1 MSKFL
6 ETYGVAIFTLVLVA
20 ILIAFAGPIGLKIK
34 EYTLEKAEQ
43 TEQIGN
49 DEVHNSVNSKED
61 EKGEAFAVYSADDN
75 SISFYKRET
84 LPNIG
89 EEFEGKTVTK
99 IYTGIETTQYN
110 NNNDDNL
117 PGWINDI
124 EAYYSYYIVDEIKPI
139 STVGFLGY
147 ATEIHNIE
155 NLDTSNV
162 TDMTAMFYCDG
173 LLTSLDLSNF
183 DTSNVIDMQLMF
195 YECKSLTNLKL
206 GNNFNT
212 SKVINMSNMFS
223 DCNELT
229 SLDLST
235 FNTSNVTNM
244 SKMFFAC
251 NKLTS
256 LDLSTFN
263 TSNVTDMSEMFAG
276 TALTTLDLKEFD
288 THKVT
293 NMENMF
299 RSSNELTNIKV
310 SQLTFNKINECV
322 IKNNK
327 TFFNY
332 IGAVKTDFIIS

>member
-1 MSKFL
+1 MFR
-6 ETYGVAIFTLVLVA
+6 E
-20 ILIAFAGPIGLKIK
+20 
-34 EYTLEKAEQ
+34 
-43 TEQIGN
+43 GN
-49 DEVHNSVNSKED
+49 N
-61 EKGEAFAVYSADDN
+61 
-75 SISFYKRET
+75 
-84 LPNIG
+84 
-89 EEFEGKTVTK
+89 
-99 IYTGIETTQYN
+99 
-110 NNNDDNL
+110 
-117 PGWINDI
+117 
-124 EAYYSYYIVDEIKPI
+124 
-139 STVGFLGY
+139 
-147 ATEIHNIE
+147 
-155 NLDTSNV
+155 
-162 TDMTAMFYCDG
+162 
-173 LLTSLDLSNF
+173 
-183 DTSNVIDMQLMF
+183 
-195 YECKSLTNLKL
+195 LTNLDV
-206 GNNFNT
+206 
-212 SKVINMSNMFS
+212 SH
-223 DCNELT
+223 
-229 SLDLST
+229 